1 MFKWVRRIVCFI
13 LCVLLACIAIVFT
26 LENSQQY
33 SPAFFGLYLF
43 PLSAGLWMI
52 LMLFMPATLGAL
64 LGVIVSLIPVYF
76 GRYSVASK
84 EKRIK
89 HLENLLL
96 TERSVLQQSALKESA
111 LRE

>member
-33 SPAFFGLYLF
+33 SPAFFGHYLF

-52 LMLFMPATLGAL
+52 LMLFVGAL

-84 EKRIK
+84 ERRIK

-96 TERSVLQQSALKESA
+96 KERSALQQSALKESA

>member
-1 MFKWVRRIVCFI
+1 
-13 LCVLLACIAIVFT
+13 VLLAFIAIVFT

-33 SPAFFGLYLF
+33 SLAFFGRYLF
-43 PLSAGLWMI
+43 PLSVGPWMI

-84 EKRIK
+84 ERRRKPLIKREARIAAIGSKRIGVK
-89 HLENLLL
+89 GI
-96 TERSVLQQSALKESA
+96 VYV
-111 LRE
+111 